1 MCLKWWIQRRLC
13 PGFDYLA
20 VFKYE
25 TLHVS
30 MIFGGD
36 CFRVFQWTKRACQL
50 LLSSVTLP
58 SSNNFPNNEAA
69 LVCFSFLKCD
79 LFSIFKVPVHNDCQ
93 ILLIMLSGES
103 QNSRYA
109 CINIVYNHIYDLIWE
124 CDLISFSF
132 ICCVLVFKWSNL
144 MNYWSLDNY
153 ITISTH
159 C

>member
-1 MCLKWWIQRRLC
+1 M
-13 PGFDYLA
+13 
-20 VFKYE
+20 
-25 TLHVS
+25 HVNY
-30 MIFGGD
+30 F
-36 CFRVFQWTKRACQL
+36 FFF
-50 LLSSVTLP
+50 SVTLP
-58 SSNNFPNNEAA
+58 SSNNFPNNEGA

-144 MNYWSLDNY
+144 MNY
-153 ITISTH
+153 
-159 C
+159 